1 MRRAIVARDQGC
13 RFPGCDRPPGWCDA
27 HHVVP
32 WHPDGTTER
41 DNLILLCDHHHKV
54 VHNRGWTIDF
64 DGHTL
69 TVTRPD
75 GTVEVTR
82 AERCQAGMQAAV
94 DARGSGR

>member
-1 MRRAIVARDQGC
+1 M
-13 RFPGCDRPPGWCDA
+13 

-54 VHNRGWTIDF
+54 VHTRGWTITF

-75 GTVEVTR
+75 G
-82 AERCQAGMQAAV
+82 AV
-94 DARGSGR
+94 LE